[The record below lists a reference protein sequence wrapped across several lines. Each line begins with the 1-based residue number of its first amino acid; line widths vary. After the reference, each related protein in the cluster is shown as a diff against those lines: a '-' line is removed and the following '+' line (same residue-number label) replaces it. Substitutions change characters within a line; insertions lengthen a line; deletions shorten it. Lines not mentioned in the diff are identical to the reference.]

1 MHRIRLQLPPSS
13 QLLLAATV
21 CAALL
26 TPHRALAQST
36 PADPAEQQAV
46 GPIVVPTVTVTAQKE
61 PVEAQRL
68 PLSLTTLTQEA
79 LAAAGV
85 AAISD
90 AARYAPNTY
99 FSEFTARKLTNA
111 RFRGIGSSPA
121 NPAITT
127 YLDGVPQLHENSS
140 SVDLLNVGQIE
151 LVRGPQSALFGRNTL
166 GGVINVTSVQPSLA
180 AWTGGLT
187 VPLGSSGARDVEGTV
202 SGPLV
207 DGRLGMA
214 VSLGYGRRDGFTEN
228 LVTGNALGDRSAFAG
243 KAQLL
248 WAPTAN
254 WLARVIVSGER
265 ARDGDY
271 ALSDLAGLRAAPF
284 TTRRDFEGHTH
295 RDVVNT
301 TITTRREGARVA
313 LSTVTGIVRW
323 TTEDL
328 TDLDYTPLPL
338 VTRSNAEQSLQFTQE
353 VRVASAADAPARLGD
368 GATLRWQ
375 AGVLVFTQDYEQD
388 AVNAF
393 SPFVLSPFVAF
404 PVAQHA
410 PQSALDDVGV
420 GVFGQGTIGLGGVV
434 ELTLGAR
441 VDHERREATLATFF
455 EPTIA
460 PLQRVAA
467 ERSFTNVSPQA
478 AAALWLQ
485 PDKQVYVSVAQGFK
499 AGGFNAASPA
509 GSEAYDEER
518 TVNVEAGVKTRWA
531 GDRVEANAAVFR
543 IDWDDLQLNLPDP
556 LVPAQFYIAN
566 VGGATSTG
574 VELEV
579 LGRVH
584 EGVDLFSALGYNR
597 ATFDA
602 GSVSSGVPVGGNRIP
617 NAPQYVATVGT
628 QLSHEVRSGATV
640 YGRAEA
646 TFYGDF
652 EYDDLNR
659 ARQDAYSLASFRVG
673 VRGERLFTEAWVRNA
688 FDTHYVPVAFAFQ
701 APSGFIAESGPP
713 RTFGLRTGVTF

>member
-1 MHRIRLQLPPSS
+1 MHRFRLP
-13 QLLLAATV
+13 LAFISRILFVAV
-21 CAALL
+21 ACAALL
-26 TPHRALAQST
+26 APHRALAQSA
-36 PADPAEQQAV
+36 PAAAAEQQTV
-46 GPIVVPTVTVTAQKE
+46 GPIVVPTVIVTAQKE

-68 PLSLTTLTQEA
+68 PLSLTALTQQA
-79 LAAAGV
+79 LAEAGV
-85 AAISD
+85 SVISD

-99 FSEFTARKLTNA
+99 FTEFTARKLTNA

-140 SVDLLNVGQIE
+140 SVELLNVGQIE

-166 GGVINVTSVQPSLA
+166 GGVINVTSVVPSLTV
-180 AWTGGLT
+180 WTGGVT

-202 SGPLV
+202 SGPLAE
-207 DGRLGMA
+207 GRLGIA
-214 VSLGYGRRDGFTEN
+214 LSLDYGRRDGFTEN
-228 LVTGNALGDRSAFAG
+228 LVTGNRLDDRSAFAG

-254 WLARVIVSGER
+254 WLTQVIVSGER

-284 TTRRDFEGHTH
+284 TTSRDFEGHTD

-301 TITTRREGARVA
+301 TITSRREGARLT

-323 TTEDL
+323 ITEDL
-328 TDLDYTPLPL
+328 TDLDATPLPL
-338 VTRSNAEQSLQFTQE
+338 VTRTNAEESLQFTQE
-353 VRVASAADAPARLGD
+353 VRVASAAGAPLRLGP

-375 AGVLVFTQDYEQD
+375 AGALVFTQNYEQD

-404 PVAQHA
+404 PVTQHT
-410 PQSALDDVGV
+410 PQSTLDDVGI
-420 GVFGQGTIGLGGVV
+420 GLFGQGTIGFGERTEVM
-434 ELTLGAR
+434 LGAR
-441 VDHERREATLATFF
+441 VAHERREATLNTFF
-455 EPTIA
+455 EPAIA
-460 PLQRVAA
+460 PLQQVTA

-478 AAALWLQ
+478 AAAYWLQ

-518 TVNVEAGVKTRWA
+518 TVNVEAGVKTRWIS
-531 GDRVEANAAVFR
+531 DRVEANAAVFR

-566 VGGATSTG
+566 VGSATSSG
-574 VELEV
+574 IEFEV
-579 LGRVH
+579 LARVH
-584 EGVDLFSALGYNR
+584 QGVALFSTLGYNR
-597 ATFDA
+597 ATFDE

-617 NAPQYVATVGT
+617 NAPSYVATIGT
-628 QLSHEVRSGATV
+628 QLSHEVRPGVTV

-652 EYDDLNR
+652 EYDDLNL
-659 ARQDAYSLASFRVG
+659 ARQDAYSLAGFRVG
-673 VRGERLFTEAWVRNA
+673 VRGERLFTEAWIRNA
-688 FDTHYVPVAFAFQ
+688 FDTHYVPVAFAFRV
-701 APSGFIAESGPP
+701 PSGFVGESGPP